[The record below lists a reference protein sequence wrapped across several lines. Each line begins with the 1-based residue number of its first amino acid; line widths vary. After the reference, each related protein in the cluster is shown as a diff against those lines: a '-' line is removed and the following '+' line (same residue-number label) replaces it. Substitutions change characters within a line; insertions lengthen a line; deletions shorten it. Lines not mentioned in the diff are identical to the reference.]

1 MEQLISTIIT
11 DIRWI
16 LGFLISFIAKL
27 RNWYNQ
33 NIIMLDK
40 VFMDWKYLYFCSPL
54 LERWQSGR
62 MHWSWKPAYREV
74 PGVRIP
80 LSPLKSTENQRFTL
94 VFFMPITE
102 ISSLNWGF
110 RHKKHRTPKADWFSV
125 VFGTVPPSG
134 IFWAKRKKS
143 QPPWRLG
150 PDLFLATL
158 FQTRG
163 FIATRTILTT
173 WIAV

>member
-1 MEQLISTIIT
+1 MEQLISTIIM

-16 LGFLISFIAKL
+16 LGFLISFNAKL

-62 MHWSWKPAYREV
+62 MHWSWKPAYSNV

-80 LSPLKSTENQRFTL
+80 PSPQKKALSFDKAFFISIFIFRLLNSIFYNFKTSRSSFSPFYFCIGILRSTFT
-94 VFFMPITE
+94 
-102 ISSLNWGF
+102 
-110 RHKKHRTPKADWFSV
+110 
-125 VFGTVPPSG
+125 
-134 IFWAKRKKS
+134 
-143 QPPWRLG
+143 
-150 PDLFLATL
+150 
-158 FQTRG
+158 
-163 FIATRTILTT
+163 
-173 WIAV
+173 